1 MKTNWVS
8 NLKEV
13 RNSKN
18 LTLDSCSKETN
29 VPVDFLVNL
38 ESGNF
43 KKLPPAVFTKFHIK
57 RYFVFLDLD
66 PSSCLD
72 DYEEFISKQEKRNR
86 KKDLKVKEIQADK
99 NRNLYKVY
107 TGITIFIISV
117 LAAIYLLLT
126 DTENQG
132 QSLVDETTISTD
144 KNDELSETDLNLFEE
159 NNIETFGASEISEAS
174 DEFILQENLSLIDIP
189 LKINLEIKGESWIVL
204 EDKNERMLYEL
215 MQTGSYELRGS
226 PPFTFK
232 VGYAPAVEIFIDGN
246 KINFNN
252 FINKSSN
259 YAAFYTMNGKD
270 VEKVRN

>member
-66 PSSCLD
+66 PSSCLA

-86 KKDLKVKEIQADK
+86 KKDLEVKEIQADK
-99 NRNLYKVY
+99 NRNLFKIY
-107 TGITIFIISV
+107 TGITVFIISV
-117 LAAIYLLLT
+117 LAVIYLLLT
-126 DTENQG
+126 DTENQD
-132 QSLVDETTISTD
+132 QSLVDETNKSID
-144 KNDELSETDLNLFEE
+144 KNDELSETDLNLFKE
-159 NNIETFGASEISEAS
+159 NNIETFEASEISEAS
-174 DEFILQENLSLIDIP
+174 DEFILQENLNLIDIP

>member
-66 PSSCLD
+66 PSSCLA

-99 NRNLYKVY
+99 NRNLYKIY
-107 TGITIFIISV
+107 TGITVFIISV
-117 LAAIYLLLT
+117 LAVIYLLLT
-126 DTENQG
+126 DTENQD
-132 QSLVDETTISTD
+132 QSLVDETNKSID

-159 NNIETFGASEISEAS
+159 NNIETFEASEISEAS
-174 DEFILQENLSLIDIP
+174 DEFILQENLNLIDIP

>member
-66 PSSCLD
+66 PSSCLA

-86 KKDLKVKEIQADK
+86 KKDLEVKEIQADK
-99 NRNLYKVY
+99 NRNLYKIY
-107 TGITIFIISV
+107 TGITVFIISV
-117 LAAIYLLLT
+117 LAVIYLLLT
-126 DTENQG
+126 DTENQD
-132 QSLVDETTISTD
+132 QSLVDETNKSID
-144 KNDELSETDLNLFEE
+144 KNDELSETDLNLFKE
-159 NNIETFGASEISEAS
+159 NNIETFEASEISEAS
-174 DEFILQENLSLIDIP
+174 DEFILQENLNLIDIP

>member
-66 PSSCLD
+66 PSSCLA

-99 NRNLYKVY
+99 NRNLYKIY
-107 TGITIFIISV
+107 TGITVFIISV
-117 LAAIYLLLT
+117 LAAIYLFLT
-126 DTENQG
+126 DTENQD

-159 NNIETFGASEISEAS
+159 NNIETFEASEISEAS

>member
-99 NRNLYKVY
+99 NRNLYKIY
-107 TGITIFIISV
+107 TGITVFIISV
-117 LAAIYLLLT
+117 LAVIYLLLT
-126 DTENQG
+126 DTENQD
-132 QSLVDETTISTD
+132 QSLVDETNKSID

-159 NNIETFGASEISEAS
+159 NNIEASEISEVS
-174 DEFILQENLSLIDIP
+174 DEFILQENLNLIDIP

-270 VEKVRN
+270 VEKARN

>member
-18 LTLDSCSKETN
+18 LTLDLCSKETN

-66 PSSCLD
+66 PSSCLA

-99 NRNLYKVY
+99 NRNLYKIY
-107 TGITIFIISV
+107 TGITVFIISV
-117 LAAIYLLLT
+117 LAVIYLLLT
-126 DTENQG
+126 DTENQD
-132 QSLVDETTISTD
+132 QSLVDETTISID

-159 NNIETFGASEISEAS
+159 NNIETFEASEISEAS
-174 DEFILQENLSLIDIP
+174 DEFILQENLNLIDIP

>member
-29 VPVDFLVNL
+29 VPVDFLINL

-66 PSSCLD
+66 PSSCLA

-99 NRNLYKVY
+99 NRNLYKIY
-107 TGITIFIISV
+107 TGITVFIISV
-117 LAAIYLLLT
+117 LAVIYLLLT
-126 DTENQG
+126 DTENQD
-132 QSLVDETTISTD
+132 QSLVDETNKSID

-159 NNIETFGASEISEAS
+159 NNIETFEASEISEAS
-174 DEFILQENLSLIDIP
+174 DEFILQENLNLIDIP

-226 PPFTFK
+226 PPFIFK

>member
-66 PSSCLD
+66 PSSCLA

-99 NRNLYKVY
+99 NRNLYKIY
-107 TGITIFIISV
+107 TGITVFIISV
-117 LAAIYLLLT
+117 LAVIYLLLT
-126 DTENQG
+126 DTENQD
-132 QSLVDETTISTD
+132 QFLVDETNKSID
-144 KNDELSETDLNLFEE
+144 KNDELSETNLNLFEE
-159 NNIETFGASEISEAS
+159 NNIETFEASEISEAS
-174 DEFILQENLSLIDIP
+174 DEFILQENLNLIDIP

>member
-66 PSSCLD
+66 PSSCLA

-99 NRNLYKVY
+99 NRNLYKIY
-107 TGITIFIISV
+107 AGITVFIISV
-117 LAAIYLLLT
+117 LAVIYLLLT
-126 DTENQG
+126 DTENQD
-132 QSLVDETTISTD
+132 QYLVDETNKSID

-159 NNIETFGASEISEAS
+159 NNIETFEASEISEAS
-174 DEFILQENLSLIDIP
+174 DEFILQENLNLIDIP